1 MANRTI
7 DANDIVGTTIGVL
20 EVLQYVG
27 RQEVGRKW
35 RRYSHIYLVRCTKC
49 GTVREMQRT
58 TLQNPNMVHRPS
70 CMKCDKQEA
79 VLKSATKR
87 RADNTP
93 NANNHTTGI
102 KHYSITLCSSKRVYR
117 HTVMVRI
124 DNKIYQVARYISNS
138 LDCIPCMVEI
148 ADEMNEVL
156 AAGGKE
162 AFFEWYKANKANFP
176 K

>member
-1 MANRTI
+1 MGNYIA
-7 DANDIVGTTIGVL
+7 DVNDIVGTTVGVL

-27 RQEVGRKW
+27 QREVGRKCHK
-35 RRYSHIYLVRCTKC
+35 YSHYYLVRCIKC
-49 GTVREMQRT
+49 GAIREVQRSA
-58 TLQNPNMVHRPS
+58 LRNPKYNIHS
-70 CMKCDKQEA
+70 ACIKCDKWEA
-79 VLKSATKR
+79 ILKSATKR

-117 HTVMVRI
+117 HTVIVRI
-124 DNKIYQVARYISNS
+124 DNKIYQVARYISDS
-138 LDCIPCMVEI
+138 MDCIPRMVEI

-162 AFFEWYKANKANFP
+162 AFFEWYAKNKTSFP